1 MAFGSSVATN
11 QLRADSKAGASF
23 YQSLLQRR
31 ADLFLEFQSA
41 LNPVCTCSERAKAFA
56 PQAQLSA
63 NARAIELTL
72 VTEPG
77 PPCDRGMTE
86 QIEVMVIQES
96 TGAVGT
102 GILTT
107 SCGVDSVAPLV
118 TAHAV
123 QGSAGFKAGAAT
135 AFAFRAARQNG
146 KVLVQTP
153 NSLSPASPRP
163 GRM

>member
-1 MAFGSSVATN
+1 MKTNKMTNKRGRITALVALGSLVFVRTS
-11 QLRADSKAGASF
+11 LAGVTVDT
-23 YQSLLQRR
+23 Y
-31 ADLFLEFQSA
+31 
-41 LNPVCTCSERAKAFA
+41 ERAKAFA